1 MPHVVTKCTYM
12 ADVDIF
18 LTESVL
24 DPKRFKQMSFHNIPH
39 SNIIHINTTML
50 TGVMLA
56 DTEKKLYPDPDQC
69 PEQTRSIW

>member
-1 MPHVVTKCTYM
+1 MPHVVTKYTYM

-18 LTESVL
+18 LTESLL

-56 DTEKKLYPDPDQC
+56 DTEKKIIPG
-69 PEQTRSIW
+69 S